1 MKIRLHP
8 IQISVDFQVQRYGN
22 MFKMN
27 ILSKII
33 SCIVVVLFIIMCL
46 WQSNKKS
53 ETDRVDTEKVSTEQH
68 LDTQVTNE
76 SWQCA
81 DLNDKFEN
89 NSNDITVSAK
99 DIYDALGYG
108 WVECQKTGYY
118 RFEATGNVYDINSPH
133 PKESLIWQV
142 YILDEPF
149 TDIPNGIPSVKKHIK
164 LEEQQYIEKGQ
175 YIVFYC
181 SQNVKSYGAET
192 VGDDSAF
199 LECHFLD
206 EN

>member
-1 MKIRLHP
+1 MK
-8 IQISVDFQVQRYGN
+8 
-22 MFKMN
+22 KMN

-53 ETDRVDTEKVSTEQH
+53 ETDRVDTEKVYTEQH

-99 DIYDALGYG
+99 DIYDTLGYG
-108 WVECQKTGYY
+108 
-118 RFEATGNVYDINSPH
+118 
-133 PKESLIWQV
+133 
-142 YILDEPF
+142 
-149 TDIPNGIPSVKKHIK
+149 
-164 LEEQQYIEKGQ
+164 
-175 YIVFYC
+175 
-181 SQNVKSYGAET
+181 
-192 VGDDSAF
+192 
-199 LECHFLD
+199 
-206 EN
+206 